1 MRDLRE
7 AVLQALAFTMRD
19 FATVRDFEAA
29 KAKLRDSLRA
39 ALDFD
44 TGEMTMHTPGPW
56 TVDPKTLAVYA
67 PDRHGHAAAVRVAEC
82 GRTLLP
88 ADEIRANAALV
99 AAAPDLLAESRRLL
113 ARLQEMAIHPSH
125 YAGLAAAIARA
136 TGGQ

>member
-1 MRDLRE
+1 
-7 AVLQALAFTMRD
+7 
-19 FATVRDFEAA
+19 
-29 KAKLRDSLRA
+29 
-39 ALDFD
+39 
-44 TGEMTMHTPGPW
+44 MHTPGPW

-88 ADEIRANAALV
+88 TAEIAANAALV

-136 TGGQ
+136 TGDQ

>member
-1 MRDLRE
+1 
-7 AVLQALAFTMRD
+7 
-19 FATVRDFEAA
+19 
-29 KAKLRDSLRA
+29 
-39 ALDFD
+39 
-44 TGEMTMHTPGPW
+44 MHTTGPW

-99 AAAPDLLAESRRLL
+99 AAAPDLLAALQLVYANAGESPEWIRSRI
-113 ARLQEMAIHPSH
+113 AP
-125 YAGLAAAIARA
+125 AIARA

>member
-1 MRDLRE
+1 
-7 AVLQALAFTMRD
+7 
-19 FATVRDFEAA
+19 
-29 KAKLRDSLRA
+29 
-39 ALDFD
+39 
-44 TGEMTMHTPGPW
+44 MHTPGPW